1 MTLCIS
7 TKLCCVLCNAM
18 HFYQAVHCA
27 VCCATLCISTKLCSV
42 LCNAVH
48 FYQAQKVVLCRS
60 EVPAGGGGGG
70 WRLEGGLKFSP
81 RFPTKMHREVMEV
94 EEMHSGEESSASGAS
109 SLWWPPPRQP
119 WHASHFG
126 SLPDI
131 SSPEMHRA
139 IPHGIQTS
147 KKLICK
153 KYSVCMFSFLPPLTM
168 EAVSLK
174 CPLCAFHSHPS
185 IPA

>member
-1 MTLCIS
+1 MTTSLCKVQQLQHAMWGLHLAYIHLPCCWNISWRCAFLPSCAVCCVTLCIS

-94 EEMHSGEESSASGAS
+94 EEMHSGRSRVHQAH
-109 SLWWPPPRQP
+109 L
-119 WHASHFG
+119 HFG
-126 SLPDI
+126 DHHQGNPG
-131 SSPEMHRA
+131 MHHTLG
-139 IPHGIQTS
+139 P
-147 KKLICK
+147 C
-153 KYSVCMFSFLPPLTM
+153 LT
-168 EAVSLK
+168 
-174 CPLCAFHSHPS
+174 
-185 IPA
+185 